1 MSGRDSDE
9 HGDNKSL
16 PATTK
21 ESINTLLRRLS
32 PSFALHTEGLGEIQG
47 RTLTVSMAAAYLK
60 RMPHPAHLG
69 DLSDLSDLDVVRI
82 FTGCAAGIPKDGKD
96 LVSEPLTEEQAAKLT
111 DLDIRRFAE
120 GYLTNIAKVSELE
133 GDPIP
138 RMATLAREE
147 HARLVKSTE
156 KLGQTIQNA
165 VRSLSV
171 NADIMTN
178 WKSIRDNFDGSITN
192 FAGDY
197 QRMLGASEKYNE
209 PLQQAIK
216 SFQRDQDAI
225 SAAVAAMQIEPTSAL
240 WGPGTPKIIE
250 PPPPE
255 VLEFGERPDERTAKA
270 VEGLKDIGDRLQEG
284 MELVLKQAAS
294 VSTLVSAVST
304 TIQNESKGWETRTE
318 KQTRSALSYAKMSL
332 AIAALAL
339 AASAF
344 LGWLSYDESRRD
356 AASQAIDSKT
366 MITTM
371 QSQSREIGSLIDQ
384 QKDLLEKQIQ
394 SEGDRLDR
402 AINLQR
408 LLLEQMQSDAKARAK
423 ERADPRRKEKAGQRG
438 G

>member
-1 MSGRDSDE
+1 
-9 HGDNKSL
+9 
-16 PATTK
+16 
-21 ESINTLLRRLS
+21 
-32 PSFALHTEGLGEIQG
+32 
-47 RTLTVSMAAAYLK
+47 
-60 RMPHPAHLG
+60 
-69 DLSDLSDLDVVRI
+69 
-82 FTGCAAGIPKDGKD
+82 
-96 LVSEPLTEEQAAKLT
+96 
-111 DLDIRRFAE
+111 
-120 GYLTNIAKVSELE
+120 
-133 GDPIP
+133 
-138 RMATLAREE
+138 
-147 HARLVKSTE
+147 
-156 KLGQTIQNA
+156 
-165 VRSLSV
+165 
-171 NADIMTN
+171 
-178 WKSIRDNFDGSITN
+178 
-192 FAGDY
+192 
-197 QRMLGASEKYNE
+197 
-209 PLQQAIK
+209 
-216 SFQRDQDAI
+216 
-225 SAAVAAMQIEPTSAL
+225 
-240 WGPGTPKIIE
+240 
-250 PPPPE
+250 
-255 VLEFGERPDERTAKA
+255 
-270 VEGLKDIGDRLQEG
+270 
-284 MELVLKQAAS
+284 
-294 VSTLVSAVST
+294 LVSAVST